1 MKDDDFSPVCTFD
14 DLEIFHLNILLSLKL
29 LTLHTLIFTCLI
41 YFCLHFTKIKAFSVT
56 VTGIQH
62 EHHCLVW
69 VTPAVVVLECLSL
82 TGSISSLVTGC
93 WPVIGQLRL
102 TLRPDWLSPGDCLMP
117 DRGCLEKLTAWR
129 QRESTESTSS
139 LGEHQGTTDGQ
150 RCQYNSLIAATN

>member
-1 MKDDDFSPVCTFD
+1 MILDLFVLLMIWRYFIWIFYSTYLSILINIHWFNLFLPPFHKNQGIFSHCD
-14 DLEIFHLNILLSLKL
+14 RH
-29 LTLHTLIFTCLI
+29 H
-41 YFCLHFTKIKAFSVT
+41 
-56 VTGIQH
+56 H

-82 TGSISSLVTGC
+82 TGSISSLVIGC

-139 LGEHQGTTDGQ
+139 PGEHQGTTDGQ
-150 RCQYNSLIAATN
+150 RCQYNSLIASTN

>member
-1 MKDDDFSPVCTFD
+1 MMILALFVLLMIWRYFIWIFYSTYLSILINIHWFNLFLPPFHKNQGNFSHCD
-14 DLEIFHLNILLSLKL
+14 RH
-29 LTLHTLIFTCLI
+29 H
-41 YFCLHFTKIKAFSVT
+41 
-56 VTGIQH
+56 H

-150 RCQYNSLIAATN
+150 RCQYNSLITAAN

>member
-1 MKDDDFSPVCTFD
+1 MMILALFVLLMIWRYFIWIFYSTYLSILINIHWFNLFLPPFHKNQGIFSHCDRHHP
-14 DLEIFHLNILLSLKL
+14 
-29 LTLHTLIFTCLI
+29 
-41 YFCLHFTKIKAFSVT
+41 
-56 VTGIQH
+56 